1 MAQKI
6 QKYTRSTYYH
16 LPLYCSLC
24 SQLIVPDEESDE
36 GFSPCKHTLYIS
48 HSEGHEY
55 LSDRV
60 KKQLSDK
67 GYEFGNDDFFD
78 TINLISDE
86 EEQILPYELSEFL
99 EFDDGIETELA
110 VGAPSGMSVY
120 VGIAPLKDE

>member
-6 QKYTRSTYYH
+6 QKYTRSAYYH

-24 SQLIVPDEESDE
+24 DQLIVPDEESDAV
-36 GFSPCKHTLYIS
+36 FTACIHTLYIS

-55 LSDRV
+55 FSDRV
-60 KKQLSDK
+60 KEQLSHK
-67 GYEFGNDDFFD
+67 GYEFGNDDFFE
-78 TINLISDE
+78 TIKLISDE
-86 EEQILPYELSEFL
+86 EEEVLPKELADYL
-99 EFDDGIETELA
+99 EFDDGIQTELA